1 MVISHNVLA
10 MNTYRQLNIAT
21 NNKKKSV
28 EKLSSGYRINR
39 SADDAAGLTISEK
52 MRTQIRGLNKG
63 TQNVQDGSSMCQ
75 VADGALAEVNKM
87 LNRITELSVKAA
99 NATCTPEDRS
109 AIQSEIN
116 ELLREIDRIGD
127 DTTFND
133 IHLFKGSSEI
143 LRNPGGQPILDND
156 YSFDD
161 IRIADISLSDNP
173 INTDSGGLLALTA
186 RVDNVDSYANGRNF
200 NLIFGDGSTSSSKL
214 NIKTQNGDFEVDLSS
229 LTTTATTYDAASQT
243 VSRDFNIVEP
253 SLGIDVTVT
262 QKIGTSESQ
271 NAKAYELYYSVKNN
285 TTTDVNVDFLFH
297 ADTAY
302 NNNDYKDNY
311 YVDGTLLDKYTVF
324 ADSSSTIGDVATN
337 ANVVPTVPSSMSLV
351 DKDNALPFTEY
362 FEWAGSNPNVVC
374 VGQFLQIKDWDFYNN
389 QSLDRLNTTNTSN
402 ADLGFSVIWDNRQVS
417 NGSSVDFHVTYGI
430 KALSADTNISGDIEV
445 SNNPVVQHNSQAQF
459 WIQSSSQINDGMFL
473 NFGEMNSEI
482 LGINRCDV
490 TTESGA
496 GEAIDK
502 AARANEYVLKLRSS
516 IGAQENRLEHMLAND
531 NNILENTTAAESRIR
546 DTDMAKEIQQ
556 NSLYNIL
563 SQAGMSMMTQANQSN
578 SAVLRLLQ

>member
-10 MNTYRQLNIAT
+10 MNMGRQLNIAT

-28 EKLSSGYRINR
+28 EKLSSGYRINK

-52 MRTQIRGLNKG
+52 MRTQIRGLKRG
-63 TQNVQDGSSMCQ
+63 TQNVQDGTSMCQ
-75 VADGALAEVNKM
+75 VGDGALAEVNEM

-116 ELLREIDRIGD
+116 QLLREIDRIGD
-127 DTTFND
+127 TTTFND
-133 IHLFKGSSEI
+133 IPLFKGSSEI
-143 LRNPGGQPILDND
+143 LTNSSGQPIMDND

-173 INTDSGGLLALTA
+173 INTNSGGLLALTA
-186 RVDNVDSYANGRNF
+186 RVDNVDSYANGRNL
-200 NLIFGDGSTSSSKL
+200 NLIYGNGSTSSSKL
-214 NIKTQNGDFEVDLSS
+214 NIKTQNGDFQVDLSS

-253 SLGIDVTVT
+253 SLVIDVTVT

-285 TTTDVNVDFLFH
+285 SAAEVTVDFLFH

-302 NNNDYKDNY
+302 NNNDSKDNY
-311 YVDGTLLDKYTVF
+311 YVGGTLLDKYTVF
-324 ADSSSTIGDVATN
+324 GDSSSTTGDVASN
-337 ANVVPTVPSSMSLV
+337 PNVVSTVPSSMSLV

-362 FEWAGSNPNVVC
+362 FEWTDSNPNVVC
-374 VGQFLQIKDWDFYNN
+374 VGQYFEIKDWSFYNN
-389 QSLDRLNTTNTSN
+389 QSLDRLNSTDASN

-417 NGSSVDFHVTYGI
+417 NGSSVDFHLTYGI

-445 SNNPVVQHNSQAQF
+445 SHNPVVQHNSQSQF
-459 WIQSSSQINDGMFL
+459 WIQSSSQTNDGIFL
-473 NFGEMNSEI
+473 NFGEMNSEV

-490 TTESGA
+490 TTEGGA
-496 GEAIDK
+496 GETIDK
-502 AARANEYVLKLRSS
+502 VGRATEYVLKLRSS
-516 IGAQENRLEHMLAND
+516 IGAQQNRLEHMFAND

-546 DTDMAKEIQQ
+546 DTDMAKEMMQ

-563 SQAGMSMMTQANQSN
+563 SQAGVTMMTQANQS
-578 SAVLRLLQ
+578 SGSVLRLLQ